1 MKSFISF
8 ALALFCFQPAA
19 SSNELITATGDQVTI
34 HYRGS
39 VEEGQFD
46 EGDLSVVIGSKRT
59 VEGFEDALIGLH
71 KDQEKTFQ
79 VTFPQNY
86 HTVPI
91 NGKPVALANR
101 KATFAIRVLKIV
113 KK

>member
-8 ALALFCFQPAA
+8 VLALFCFQELG
-19 SSNELITATGDQVTI
+19 SCTELITVTGDQVTI

-46 EGDLSVVIGSKRT
+46 EGELNLVIGSKQT
-59 VEGFEDALIGLH
+59 VPGFEDALIGLQ

-79 VTFPQNY
+79 VTFPKNY

-91 NGKPVALANR
+91 NGKKVVLGNR
-101 KATFAIRVLKIV
+101 QATFAIKVLKIV